1 MERLTDVQNPVI
13 KLSITATMSQA
24 QIQTSAQVTTPEKYM
39 ITAAVSCNKRLN
51 KTCLHSIY
59 HQQETQATYLYSI
72 SHQQETQATYL
83 HSISHQQETQA
94 TYLHSVQY
102 IPNWVGYL
110 GGFKK
115 KKSSNSTTSFLL

>member
-1 MERLTDVQNPVI
+1 MERLADIQNPAI

-39 ITAAVSCNKRLN
+39 NTAAVSCNKRLN
-51 KTCLHSIY
+51 I
-59 HQQETQATYLYSI
+59 
-72 SHQQETQATYL
+72 TYL

-94 TYLHSVQY
+94 TYLHTVHY
-102 IPNWVGYL
+102 ISNWVGYL

-115 KKSSNSTTSFLL
+115 KKNPQIQPLLFLLESSRKRM

>member
-1 MERLTDVQNPVI
+1 VERLADVQNPAI
-13 KLSITATMSQA
+13 KLFITATMSQA

-39 ITAAVSCNKRLN
+39 NTAAVSCNKRL
-51 KTCLHSIY
+51 KK
-59 HQQETQATYLYSI
+59 
-72 SHQQETQATYL
+72 TYL

-94 TYLHSVQY
+94 TYLHSLQF

-115 KKSSNSTTSFLL
+115 KLIPQIQPLLFFLESSRKRM

>member
-1 MERLTDVQNPVI
+1 VERLADVQNPAI
-13 KLSITATMSQA
+13 KLFITATMSQA

-39 ITAAVSCNKRLN
+39 NTAAVACNKRL
-51 KTCLHSIY
+51 KK
-59 HQQETQATYLYSI
+59 
-72 SHQQETQATYL
+72 TYL

-102 IPNWVGYL
+102 ISNWVGYL

-115 KKSSNSTTSFLL
+115 KLFLKFNHFFSSWNLQEKGCDVI